1 MKAQA
6 DIFLLY
12 VTQKSQKYWVASLK
26 NFQKSILKPFE
37 NHF

>member
-26 NFQKSILKPFE
+26 MIFLRF
-37 NHF
+37 